1 MKFILFITSL
11 LFLATTA
18 VAQTEATIEYKIEM
32 STDNPEVEAQLA
44 MMEGSTMKMYMKDG
58 NVRNETSMGGFMK
71 TTNITNAESKETLML
86 IDGMMGKYA
95 AKMKMDDLE
104 EDADDTEEEL
114 DIELVDE
121 TKEVAGYTCKKAI
134 IYDAAGNENVF
145 WYTEE
150 IEAPKNGGKYMKEG
164 IPGMALEFSV
174 VQPQISMTFTATEF
188 SKKVKNPKEKF
199 DMSIPEGFTEKSID
213 DLQKM
218 MGGAQ

>member
-11 LFLATTA
+11 LFIATTA
-18 VAQTEATIEYKIEM
+18 VAQTEATIVYKIEM
-32 STDNPEVEAQLA
+32 STDDPEVEARMA

-58 NVRNETSMGGFMK
+58 NVRNETSMGGFIK
-71 TTNITNAESKETLML
+71 TTNITNVDSKETLML
-86 IDGMMGKYA
+86 LDGMMGKYA
-95 AKMKMDDLE
+95 AKMKLDDLD
-104 EDADDTEEEL
+104 EDTADAAEEL

-121 TKEVAGYTCKKAI
+121 TKEIAGYTCKKAI
-134 IYDAAGNENVF
+134 IYDAAGNENIF

-164 IPGMALEFSV
+164 IPGLALEFSV
-174 VQPQISMTFTATEF
+174 VNPQFVMTFTATEF

-199 DMSIPEGFTEKSID
+199 DMSIPEGFTEKSLD

>member
-18 VAQTEATIEYKIEM
+18 VAQTEATIAYKIEM
-32 STDNPEVEAQLA
+32 STDDPEVEAQMA

-58 NVRNETSMGGFMK
+58 NVRNETSMGGFIK
-71 TTNITNAESKETLML
+71 TTNITNVDSKETLML
-86 IDGMMGKYA
+86 LDGMMGKYA
-95 AKMKMDDLE
+95 AKMKLDDLDQ
-104 EDADDTEEEL
+104 DAADAAEEL

-121 TKEVAGYTCKKAI
+121 TKEIAGFTCKKAI
-134 IYDAAGNENVF
+134 IYDAAGNENIF

-164 IPGMALEFSV
+164 IPGLALEFSV
-174 VQPQISMTFTATEF
+174 VNPQFVMTFTATEF

-199 DMSIPEGFTEKSID
+199 DMSIPEGFTEKSLD
-213 DLQKM
+213 DLQQM